1 MFATHFSIMK
11 YFIVQLKEIF
21 TSVTILIDKAN
32 FLESLKTIIA
42 INYPEINFINF
53 FACLSVTSAISFL
66 HFL

>member
-42 INYPEINFINF
+42 INYPEINF
-53 FACLSVTSAISFL
+53 FACLSVTSAISFF